1 MNLIRKLINAIQR
14 FHRRP
19 YAELS
24 DWALTLIGIPN
35 FLVGAYYLW
44 VSGNSTID
52 LVQWSKEHAITW
64 DAALAFV
71 FVGLIALSGLYFA
84 TVARRCYEL
93 IYERNFK

>member
-1 MNLIRKLINAIQR
+1 MKLTDRLVAILKARRKIT
-14 FHRRP
+14 

-24 DWALTLIGIPN
+24 DWKLMLIGVPN

-52 LVQWSKEHAITW
+52 LVQWSKDHAITW

>member
-1 MNLIRKLINAIQR
+1 MNLMKKLIAAIQKCQ
-14 FHRRP
+14 RRP
-19 YAELS
+19 YTELS
-24 DWALTLIGIPN
+24 DWALTLMGIPH

-52 LVQWSKEHAITW
+52 LVQWSKDHTITW
-64 DAALAFV
+64 DAALASV

>member
-1 MNLIRKLINAIQR
+1 MKSIHKLVGILKPRRKLT
-14 FHRRP
+14 

-24 DWALTLIGIPN
+24 DWKLMVIGIPN

-44 VSGNSTID
+44 VSGNSTVD
-52 LVQWSKEHAITW
+52 LVQWSKNHETTLETVI
-64 DAALAFV
+64 AFI
-71 FVGLIALSGLYFA
+71 FVGLIALGGLYFA

>member
-1 MNLIRKLINAIQR
+1 MRLIKKLVATIQKCMRK
-14 FHRRP
+14 P
-19 YAELS
+19 YAEHN
-24 DWALTLIGIPN
+24 DWMLTLIGIPH

-52 LVQWSKEHAITW
+52 LVQWSKDHAITW
-64 DAALAFV
+64 DAVLAFV
-71 FVGLIALSGLYFA
+71 FVGWIALAGLYFA